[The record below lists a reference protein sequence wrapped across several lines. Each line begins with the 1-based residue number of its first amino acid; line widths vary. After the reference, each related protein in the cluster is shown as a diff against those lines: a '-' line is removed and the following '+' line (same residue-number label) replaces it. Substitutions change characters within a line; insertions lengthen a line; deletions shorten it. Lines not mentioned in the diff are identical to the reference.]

1 MTRGASAPLFPAV
14 GVDGLVPLDDVRAAA
29 ARVQGMIVRTPLL
42 ASPEVSERVGH
53 EVRFKCESLQRSGS
67 FKFRGALNFVL
78 QLPHEL
84 LAKGVITYSSGNH
97 GQAVALAA
105 RLRGVH
111 AVVVMPTTAP
121 EIKVSGAEQLGAE
134 VVLEGTTSIERK
146 IRAEAIAQADGL
158 AMVQPFDHPWIIA
171 GQGTMG
177 IEIYEDWPEVE
188 AVLVPIGGG
197 GMMSGVCAALRRLR
211 PDVRLVGVEPFGA
224 ASMRAALNADGP
236 VTLPGTHT
244 IADGLAPVRVG
255 DLTFKHVRQ
264 LADDVV
270 TVDDG
275 MIREAVRFLLLRA
288 KLVVECSG
296 AAALAALLSGVVGSP
311 GRTAVIIS
319 GGNVD
324 LAVKT

>member
-14 GVDGLVPLDDVRAAA
+14 GVDGLVSLDDVRAAA
-29 ARVQGMIVRTPLL
+29 ARVQGLIVRTPLL

-67 FKFRGALNFVL
+67 FKVRGALNFVL
-78 QLPHEL
+78 QLPHEVL
-84 LAKGVITYSSGNH
+84 SMGVITYSSGNH

-105 RLRGVH
+105 RLKGVR

-134 VVLEGTTSIERK
+134 VVFEGTTSIERK
-146 IRAEAIAQADGL
+146 IRAEAIAEADGL
-158 AMVQPFDHPWIIA
+158 AMVPPFDHPWIIA
-171 GQGTMG
+171 GQGTTG
-177 IEIYEDWPEVE
+177 IEIHEDWPEVE
-188 AVLVPIGGG
+188 SVLAPIGGG

-211 PDVRLVGVEPFGA
+211 PDVRLVGVEPAGA
-224 ASMRAALNADGP
+224 AAMRAALNAGGP
-236 VTLPGTHT
+236 VTLPATET
-244 IADGLAPVRVG
+244 IADGLAPVRAG
-255 DLTFKHVRQ
+255 DLTFEHVRQ

-270 TVDDG
+270 TVEEG
-275 MIREAVRFLLLRA
+275 MIREAAHFLLMRA
-288 KLVVECSG
+288 RLVVEYSG
-296 AAALAALLSGVVGSP
+296 AAALAALLSGVVGSS

-324 LAVKT
+324 LAVTT